1 MAVDELVIKWSM
13 DSKNFNDGITK
24 MNKSMSVLKSEFGA
38 TSMKLKNF
46 GSDTDQLKNKQE
58 YLSNAMQIQQQ
69 KCEALKR
76 AYDKQVEATGANS
89 QEAETLAIK
98 LNNAVG
104 YYNRLEGE
112 LEKTNDELDKQSS
125 KWPKVSE
132 ALDKTSDKLSNLGSK
147 LNDVGNKLTLGVTVP
162 VMGAGVA
169 AFNMAT
175 DMEESINKVEVACG
189 SGADEVKKFS
199 ETTLE
204 SFGIA
209 QGSALDMIAQF
220 SDMGTG
226 MGVEQEKAND
236 MSKSLVG
243 LAGDLSSFKNIR
255 VDVAKTAL
263 NGIYTGETESLKQ
276 LGIVMTEANLQEYA
290 LSQGIQTKI
299 SDMTQAEKVQL
310 RYNFVL
316 EKTKNAQGDFAR
328 TSDGAANQQR
338 IFTES
343 LKEVGAT
350 MGEHLLPIGTE
361 LITKANEMIKR
372 FGALD
377 DGTQKNIIKIGLFVA
392 ALGPA
397 LKILGG
403 FSTGLGKTV
412 KFAKDLG
419 DNFIKLKNSTM
430 VTTIATKAMTIAQG
444 ALNFVMGLNPIV
456 LVIGLLVA
464 LGATF
469 SVLYSKCEWFRDGV
483 NQVWGTITSIFQ
495 GFDNWLKGIFTTDWT
510 QSFGAFGN
518 IMNAFCQNASNI
530 WESIKRIF
538 GGIID
543 FVVGVFTGDWSRAWE
558 GVKNIFGGIMDG
570 LGAVIKAPLNAVI
583 GLINLAISQ
592 LNKISFTAPDWVPM
606 VGGKHFGVNLPQI
619 SYLEKGGIL
628 TQPTFIAPGV
638 MAGEKNFGRLGQAE
652 AVIPLDSMYRNLRSI
667 VRDEAAGDTI
677 IYTTNVFNVDGK
689 ELKRET
695 TKEVIKN
702 ITRSTTNYKKAK
714 GGLVFG

>member
-24 MNKSMSVLKSEFGA
+24 MNKSMNILKSEFGA
-38 TSMKLKNF
+38 TSNKLKAF
-46 GSDTDQLKNKQE
+46 GSETDQLKNKQQ
-58 YLSNAMQIQQQ
+58 YLTNAMQIQQQ

-76 AYDKQVEATGANS
+76 SYDKQVEATGANS
-89 QEAETLAIK
+89 KESENLAIK

-104 YYNRLEGE
+104 YYNKLEGE
-112 LEKTNDELDKQSS
+112 LKQTNEEIKKQTSL
-125 KWPKVSE
+125 WPKISE
-132 ALDKTSDKLSNLGSK
+132 GLDKTSDKLATLGSK
-147 LNDVGNKLTLGVTVP
+147 LNGLGNNLTIGLTVP
-162 VMGAGVA
+162 ILGAGTA
-169 AFNMAT
+169 AFNLAS

-189 SGADEVKKFS
+189 DGADDVKQFA

-209 QGSALDMIAQF
+209 KGTAMDMMSVF

-226 MGVEQEKAND
+226 MGLEQQQANE

-243 LAGDLSSFKNIR
+243 LAGDLSSFKNVR

-290 LSQGIQTKI
+290 LSQGIETKI
-299 SDMTQAEKVQL
+299 KDMTQAEKVQL
-310 RYNFVL
+310 RYNFVM
-316 EKTKNAQGDFAR
+316 EKTANAQGDFAK
-328 TSDGAANQQR
+328 TSNGAANQQR
-338 IFTES
+338 IFTEG
-343 LKEVGAT
+343 LKEFGAT
-350 MGEHLLPIGTE
+350 MGEHLLPIATE
-361 LITKANEMIKR
+361 FISKANDMIKK
-372 FGALD
+372 FGSLD
-377 DGTQKNIIKIGLFVA
+377 EGQQKNIIKIGLFAA

-403 FSTGLGKTV
+403 FSTGLSKTV
-412 KFAKDLG
+412 KFAKDMG
-419 DNFIKLKNSTM
+419 DNFVKLKNSTL
-430 VTTIATKAMTIAQG
+430 VTTIATKAMAMAQG
-444 ALNFVMGLNPIV
+444 ALNFVMSLNPIT
-456 LVIGLLVA
+456 LVIAGLVA

-469 SVLYSKCEWFRDGV
+469 AVLYSKCEWFRDGV
-483 NQVWGTITSIFQ
+483 DKVWSTITGVFQ
-495 GFDNWLKGIFTTDWT
+495 TFDGFLKGVFAIDWT
-510 QSFGAFGN
+510 ESFGAFGN
-518 IMNAFCQNASNI
+518 VMNAFFANCSNI
-530 WESIKRIF
+530 WESIKQIF
-538 GGIID
+538 SGIID
-543 FVVGVFTGDWSRAWE
+543 FVVGVFTLDWARAWE

-583 GLINLAISQ
+583 GLINMAIGQ
-592 LNKISFTAPDWVPM
+592 INKISFTAPSWIPGI
-606 VGGKHFGVNLPQI
+606 GGKHFGVSLTKI
-619 SYLEKGGIL
+619 SYLENGGIL

-652 AVIPLDSMYRNLRSI
+652 AVIPLASMYRNLRAI
-667 VRDEAAGDTI
+667 VREEVAGETI

-702 ITRSTTNYKKAK
+702 INRQVNNYKKGK
-714 GGLVFG
+714 GGLAYA

>member
-24 MNKSMSVLKSEFGA
+24 MNKSMNILKSEFGA
-38 TSMKLKNF
+38 TSNKLKAF
-46 GSDTDQLKNKQE
+46 GSETDQLKNKQQ
-58 YLSNAMQIQQQ
+58 YLTNAMQIQQQ

-76 AYDKQVEATGANS
+76 SYDKQVEATGANS
-89 QEAETLAIK
+89 KEAETLAIK

-104 YYNRLEGE
+104 YYNKLEGE
-112 LEKTNDELDKQSS
+112 LKQTNEEIKKQTSL
-125 KWPKVSE
+125 WPKISE
-132 ALDKTSDKLSNLGSK
+132 GLDKTSDKLATLGSK
-147 LNDVGNKLTLGVTVP
+147 LNGLGNNLTIGLTVP
-162 VMGAGVA
+162 ILGAGTA
-169 AFNMAT
+169 AFNLAS

-189 SGADEVKKFS
+189 DGADDVKQFA

-209 QGSALDMIAQF
+209 KGTAMDMMSVF

-226 MGVEQEKAND
+226 MGLEQQQANE

-243 LAGDLSSFKNIR
+243 LAGDLSSFKNVR

-290 LSQGIQTKI
+290 LSQGIETKI
-299 SDMTQAEKVQL
+299 KDMTQAEKVQL
-310 RYNFVL
+310 RYNFVM
-316 EKTKNAQGDFAR
+316 EKTANAQGDFAK
-328 TSDGAANQQR
+328 TSNGAANQQR
-338 IFTES
+338 IFTEG
-343 LKEVGAT
+343 LKEFGAT
-350 MGEHLLPIGTE
+350 MGEHLLPIVTE
-361 LITKANEMIKR
+361 FISKANDMIKE
-372 FGALD
+372 FGSLD
-377 DGTQKNIIKIGLFVA
+377 EGQQKNIIKIGLFAA

-403 FSTGLGKTV
+403 FSSGLSKTV

-419 DNFIKLKNSTM
+419 DGFVKLKNSTLL
-430 VTTIATKAMTIAQG
+430 TTMATKAMSVAQA
-444 ALNFVMGLNPIV
+444 ALNFVMSLNPIT
-456 LVIGLLVA
+456 LVIAGLVA

-469 SVLYSKCEWFRDGV
+469 AVLYSKCEWFRDGV
-483 NQVWGTITSIFQ
+483 DKVWSTITGVFQ
-495 GFDNWLKGIFTTDWT
+495 TFNGFLKGVFAIDWT
-510 QSFGAFGN
+510 ESFGAFGN
-518 IMNAFCQNASNI
+518 VMNAFFANCSNI

-543 FVVGVFTGDWSRAWE
+543 FVVGVFTLDWARAWE

-583 GLINLAISQ
+583 GLINMAISQ
-592 LNKISFTAPDWVPM
+592 INKISFTAPDWVPL

-619 SYLEKGGIL
+619 SYLQNGGIL

-652 AVIPLDSMYRNLRSI
+652 AVIPLDSLYRNVRNI
-667 VRDEAAGDTI
+667 VREETAGATV
-677 IYTTNVFNVDGK
+677 IYTTNVFKVDGK
-689 ELKRET
+689 ELKKET

-702 ITRSTTNYKKAK
+702 ITRNTNNYKKAK
-714 GGLVFG
+714 GGLVYE